1 MHGLAAQYYLA
12 PMAILGMLACV
23 FFFSSR
29 RRHTRCSRDW
39 SSDVCS
45 SDLVVG
51 FLVERL
57 LISFLG
63 VRRVMIDPL
72 EASELQPAL
81 DILRL
86 FFRDLLILLDGV
98 PDHFIIHAP
107 LLRITDEAR
116 INVA

>member
-1 MHGLAAQYYLA
+1 MRRVAHLRINHGQARQRL
-12 PMAILGMLACV
+12 
-23 FFFSSR
+23 F
-29 RRHTRCSRDW
+29 
-39 SSDVCS
+39 
-45 SDLVVG
+45 VVG